1 MPSLTKTT
9 LPALFTLTSLTL
21 ALLGGPACLAQ
32 GTATEPTQTASPD
45 DCRALSDKA
54 MAADVAA
61 AGALS
66 RKLEPASL
74 VPLYEQAITLWAQTV
89 PLCQG
94 RARERAERNLLETQ
108 RVRQRLSAELGD
120 SSDCQ
125 NSRKEA
131 EAMQELARLALTER
145 RWADSAT
152 LFHKAEDL
160 WDVAGER
167 CTGPQRQLAESRRD
181 QTAVDGH
188 NAEHCAP
195 LFEKARSQTQQF
207 RSRAAGMARTER
219 QEASMEAEGLWRQAQ
234 EQCRG
239 SVTDLARNNAQAL
252 AKERGTPWTAKT
264 ATEAA
269 AKPGAA
275 GTTQPPAA
283 AAAATATSPP
293 TALPGQPSAASS
305 EPQAEPQQAEFT
317 VDGTLFKGQWVRD
330 AGRTSLSGQGLVRWA
345 NGDSFEGSLVKG
357 LRQGRG
363 TFQWANGQRYEG
375 DWVND
380 QPTGQAK
387 VHFANGNDYEG
398 AVLAGL
404 PQGMGRMRYASGDLY
419 TGQFK
424 AGTPEGRGLYLW
436 KNGQQFEGDWKNEQ
450 PHGEGRLQFA
460 SGAVYTGPV
469 QNGQPHGR
477 GRYTWPSGD
486 RYEGDW
492 QAGLKH
498 GQGTFFWANGD
509 RFEGRFVNDTQGEG
523 ELIRAEP
530 RAETRSAAR

>member
-1 MPSLTKTT
+1 MPALTTKP
-9 LPALFTLTSLTL
+9 LPALFTLTTLTW
-21 ALLGGPACLAQ
+21 ALLVGPACLAQ
-32 GTATEPTQTASPD
+32 SAAREPALAVTPD

-74 VPLYEQAITLWAQTV
+74 VPLYEQTITLWAQAV
-89 PLCQG
+89 PHCQG
-94 RARERAERNLLETQ
+94 RARERAERNLVEAQ
-108 RVRQRLSAELGD
+108 RVRQRLSADLGD

-125 NSRKEA
+125 NGRKEA
-131 EAMQELARLALTER
+131 EAMQELARQALGER

-160 WDVAGER
+160 WDVASER

-195 LFEKARSQTQQF
+195 LFEKARNQTQQF

-219 QEASMEAEGLWRQAQ
+219 QEASLEAEGLWRQAQ
-234 EQCRG
+234 DQCRG

-252 AKERGTPWTAKT
+252 AKERGTPW
-264 ATEAA
+264 ATKPGTDGAPKIAHLAA
-269 AKPGAA
+269 APDV
-275 GTTQPPAA
+275 AA
-283 AAAATATSPP
+283 AAAATTAP
-293 TALPGQPSAASS
+293 TARPGQAPAPSS

-317 VDGTLFKGQWVRD
+317 VDGTVFKGQWVRD

-345 NGDSFEGSLVKG
+345 NGDSFEGTLVKG
-357 LRQGRG
+357 LRHGRG

-375 DWVND
+375 DWLND
-380 QPTGQAK
+380 QPIGQAK
-387 VHFANGNDYEG
+387 VHFANGNDYDG
-398 AVLAGL
+398 AVQAGL
-404 PQGMGRMRYASGDLY
+404 PQGQGRMRYASGDLY

-424 AGTPEGRGLYLW
+424 AGVPEGRGLYLW

-460 SGAVYTGPV
+460 SGAIYTGPV
-469 QNGQPHGR
+469 QGGVPHGR

-509 RFEGRFVNDTQGEG
+509 RFEGRFENDAQGEG
-523 ELIRAEP
+523 QLIWAEP
-530 RAETRSAAR
+530 RAETSTAAR

>member
-1 MPSLTKTT
+1 MTHPIQKALSL
-9 LPALFTLTSLTL
+9 LFTGAGLTL
-21 ALLGGPACLAQ
+21 CLLQGPAGLAQ
-32 GTATEPTQTASPD
+32 TSTPEPAPGGGE

-61 AGALS
+61 AGGLS
-66 RKLEPASL
+66 RKIEPASL
-74 VPLYEQAITLWAQTV
+74 VPLYDQAVALWAQAL
-89 PLCQG
+89 PHCQG

-131 EAMQELARLALTER
+131 EGMQELARQALSDR

-160 WDVAGER
+160 WDVASER
-167 CTGPQRQLAESRRD
+167 CTGPQRQLAESRRE

-207 RSRAAGMARTER
+207 RSRSAGLNRAER
-219 QEASMEAEGLWRQAQ
+219 QDASMEAEGLWRQAQ
-234 EQCRG
+234 DQCRG
-239 SVTDLARNNAQAL
+239 SVADLARNNAQAL
-252 AKERGTPWTAKT
+252 AKERGTPWSAKAST
-264 ATEAA
+264 EGSARSAAPAPAATSS
-269 AKPGAA
+269 
-275 GTTQPPAA
+275 AA
-283 AAAATATSPP
+283 AARTTTAGATPTTAVTTTSAATA
-293 TALPGQPSAASS
+293 AS
-305 EPQAEPQQAEFT
+305 EPQAEPQQEEFT
-317 VDGTLFKGQWVRD
+317 VDGTVFKGQFVRD
-330 AGRTSLSGQGLVRWA
+330 AGRTTLSGRGLVRWA
-345 NGDSFEGSLVKG
+345 NGDRFEGTLVKG
-357 LRQGRG
+357 LRHGRG
-363 TFQWANGQRYEG
+363 TFEWPSGQRYEG

-380 QPTGQAK
+380 EPTGQAK

-398 AVLAGL
+398 AVKAGL
-404 PQGMGRMRYASGDLY
+404 PQGQGRMRYASGDLY

-424 AGTPEGRGLYLW
+424 AGVPEGRGLYVW

-450 PHGEGRLQFA
+450 PDGEGRLQFT
-460 SGAVYTGPV
+460 SGAVYTGSMKA
-469 QNGQPHGR
+469 GLPHGR

-486 RYEGDW
+486 GYEGDW

-498 GQGTFFWANGD
+498 GQGRFVWANGD
-509 RFEGRFVNDTQGEG
+509 RFEGRFENDAQVEG
-523 ELIRAEP
+523 QLT
-530 RAETRSAAR
+530 RAETGTAAR

>member
-1 MPSLTKTT
+1 MKTLTKTI
-9 LPALFTLTSLTL
+9 LPGLFALSCLTL
-21 ALLGGPACLAQ
+21 ALLAGPACLAQ
-32 GTATEPTQTASPD
+32 GTATEPAQPATPD
-45 DCRALSDKA
+45 DCRTLSDKA

-61 AGALS
+61 AGGLS
-66 RKLEPASL
+66 RKLEPAQL
-74 VPLYEQAITLWAQTV
+74 VPLYEQAVTLWAQAV
-89 PLCQG
+89 PHCQG

-108 RVRQRLSAELGD
+108 RVRQRLSADLGD

-131 EAMQELARLALTER
+131 EAMQELARQTLAER

-160 WDVAGER
+160 WDVASER
-167 CTGPQRQLAESRRD
+167 CTGPQRQLAESRRE

-195 LFEKARSQTQQF
+195 LFEKARQQTQQF
-207 RSRAAGMARTER
+207 RSRAAGLSRPER

-234 EQCRG
+234 DQCRG

-252 AKERGTPWTAKT
+252 AKERGTAWTAKNG
-264 ATEAA
+264 TETA
-269 AKPGAA
+269 AKPGPDGAA
-275 GTTQPPAA
+275 KSG
-283 AAAATATSPP
+283 AATATAAASPP
-293 TALPGQPSAASS
+293 PASPGKPTTPSSQ
-305 EPQAEPQQAEFT
+305 PQAEPQPAEFT
-317 VDGTLFKGQWVRD
+317 VDGTVFKGQWVRD
-330 AGRTSLSGQGLVRWA
+330 AGRSSLSGQGVVVWA
-345 NGDSFEGSLVKG
+345 NGDRFDGSLVKG
-357 LRQGRG
+357 LRHGRG
-363 TFQWANGQRYEG
+363 TFQWPNGQRYEG

-424 AGTPEGRGLYLW
+424 AGVPEGRGLYLW
-436 KNGQQFEGDWKNEQ
+436 KNGQQFEGDWKNEL

-469 QNGQPHGR
+469 QGGLPHGR
-477 GRYTWPSGD
+477 GRYTWPTGD
-486 RYEGDW
+486 RYEGNW
-492 QAGLKH
+492 QAGLKQ

-509 RFEGRFVNDTQGEG
+509 RFEGRFENDTQGEG
-523 ELIRAEP
+523 QLIRAEP
-530 RAETRSAAR
+530 RAEASTAAR